1 IPALNEQEPIA
12 NVVRECLATGVPNEI
27 IVADN
32 GSTDR
37 TAERAREAAARV
49 VSEPTRGYGRACAA
63 GVRAVSSGCDVVVFL
78 DGDGSDCPEFIPQLV
93 EPIARGTHDFVI
105 GSRIRGKREPG
116 SMNLQQ
122 ILAGQFAGWLLS
134 ILYGVRY
141 TDMSPFRGIRRD
153 ALEKLS
159 MREKTYGWNLEM
171 QMRAARSGLRI
182 LEIPVNHRC
191 RTGGV
196 SKVSGTFRGA
206 FVAGARI
213 IATLIRIAAERKPQ
227 MNTDETAL
235 PVRISSMLICGDES
249 SHLSLPDQLSR
260 SKALFAGLLAGLVG
274 GIAMTLMMLL
284 LACFGVATPL
294 AIIGDR
300 LSVFIPPGPFLG
312 LMGKVGGYNHLKQ
325 LGVASSVVGQLF
337 VGGIAG
343 AIFGLL
349 MRRGAARHVTLVTIG
364 VFVVWPIIAITIALW
379 PVLGTSYRGFP
390 IPVARLV
397 TLLGFALSVFVF
409 ERTLTGSFRFLMQRK
424 MNDQSTEF
432 SPTIGRRALI
442 LGGAGLVLAG
452 GGAALLRKLYRAA
465 TFSYDGTQYKGRI
478 VQPITPNELFYCVT
492 KNVIDPR
499 VDVDLWHLEVNGSV
513 QNPAVYRLGDL
524 KGFTANEQETT
535 LMCISN
541 GLDAGLISNA
551 VWTGVRL
558 RDLIDPAAPLAKAAR
573 VRLHGVDNYTDTI
586 PLEKALEPTTLLAYE
601 MNGKELPD
609 RHGYP
614 LRAIVPGYFGE
625 KHVKWLTRIE
635 LTTADAKG
643 FYEAQGWGPDFITPT
658 RSRIDLPEH
667 ESRFSINELRAPIEL
682 KGIAYGGDRGI
693 SRVELSFD
701 DGKTWDDADIYYA
714 GGDLAWSLWAAHDGW
729 SPNEPGDY
737 TIVVRATDGEGDLQQ
752 WEADRS
758 PFSGVTGFHKI
769 VVHITP

>member
-1 IPALNEQEPIA
+1 L
-12 NVVRECLATGVPNEI
+12 
-27 IVADN
+27 
-32 GSTDR
+32 
-37 TAERAREAAARV
+37 
-49 VSEPTRGYGRACAA
+49 
-63 GVRAVSSGCDVVVFL
+63 
-78 DGDGSDCPEFIPQLV
+78 
-93 EPIARGTHDFVI
+93 
-105 GSRIRGKREPG
+105 
-116 SMNLQQ
+116 
-122 ILAGQFAGWLLS
+122 
-134 ILYGVRY
+134 
-141 TDMSPFRGIRRD
+141 
-153 ALEKLS
+153 
-159 MREKTYGWNLEM
+159 
-171 QMRAARSGLRI
+171 
-182 LEIPVNHRC
+182 
-191 RTGGV
+191 
-196 SKVSGTFRGA
+196 
-206 FVAGARI
+206 
-213 IATLIRIAAERKPQ
+213 
-227 MNTDETAL
+227 
-235 PVRISSMLICGDES
+235 
-249 SHLSLPDQLSR
+249 
-260 SKALFAGLLAGLVG
+260 AGLLAGLVA
-274 GIAMTLMMLL
+274 GIAMTVTMLA

-300 LSVFIPPGPFLG
+300 LSVFIRPGPFLA

-325 LGVASSVVGQLF
+325 LGVGSTIAGQLT
-337 VGGIAG
+337 VGAIGG

-349 MRRGAARHVTLVTIG
+349 MRRNPARHVTLVTIG
-364 VFVVWPIIAITIALW
+364 VFVFLPIIALTTVLW

-390 IPVARLV
+390 IPVGRIV

-409 ERTLTGSFRFLMQRK
+409 ERVLVGGFRFLIRAK
-424 MNDQSTEF
+424 APSEPEEF
-432 SPTIGRRALI
+432 SPAIGRRALV
-442 LGGAGLVLAG
+442 LGGLGLVIAG

-499 VDVDLWHLEVNGSV
+499 VDVDLWHLEIDGLV
-513 QNPAVYRLGDL
+513 QNRATYRFRDL
-524 KGFTANEQETT
+524 KGFSEVEQETT

-551 VWTGVRL
+551 VWKGLAL
-558 RDLIDPAAPLAKAAR
+558 RDLIDPAAPLANAAR
-573 VRLHGVDNYTDTI
+573 VRLCGVDNYTDTI

-601 MNGKELPD
+601 MNGKGLPH

-658 RSRIDLPEH
+658 RSRIDVPDH
-667 ESRFSINELRAPIEL
+667 ESRFSMRELRQPIEV

-729 SPNEPGDY
+729 SPTEPGDY
-737 TIVVRATDGEGDLQQ
+737 VIVVRATDGEGAVQE
-752 WEADRS
+752 WEPDRG
-758 PFSGVTGFHKI
+758 PFSGATGFHKI
-769 VVHITP
+769 VVHITA